1 MDIKTDGSM
10 ALATRQ
16 AGDFADISSAGSAI
30 EMKRNLDDLKAKL
43 ILVQQFIKDVM
54 VEGQDYGVIPGTD
67 KPTLLN
73 PGADK
78 LCFLYGYARHIASKE
93 EHKDFAT
100 GHYDATVRVQMIHKG
115 TGVVVGE
122 GEGSCSTHE
131 SKYRYRWA
139 YDSQLPR
146 GIDKAALQS
155 QTFKSKKAGGGEF
168 TKYRVE
174 NPDLYDVWNTVL
186 KMAIKRAYVAAALT
200 STGLSGVFNQN
211 EEEFEAWLEG
221 QEADGNGKERME
233 KVKHKAQPGDEKA
246 EFNPF
251 AVDGGGAGGDKP
263 ARGANDISE
272 AQEGKII
279 GDAKRKGVDAEG
291 IKALVVYTKKKPL
304 NKLTKAEAS
313 AVIDFIGKTEAADLQ
328 ALAAK
333 AIESPPPFTAEEMGD
348 Q

>member
-1 MDIKTDGSM
+1 MANETDGN
-10 ALATRQ
+10 LAVLSRQ
-16 AGDFADISSAGSAI
+16 ADVVDISAGSAL
-30 EMKRNLDDLKAKL
+30 EMKRNLDELKTKL
-43 ILVQQFIKDVM
+43 QLVQQFIKEVM
-54 VEGQDYGVIPGTD
+54 VEGQDYGTIPGTD

-78 LCFLYGYARHIASKE
+78 LSFLYGYARHIASKE

-115 TGVVVGE
+115 TGIVVGE

-139 YDSQLPR
+139 YESQLPR
-146 GIDKAALQS
+146 GIDKTALQS
-155 QTFKSKKAGGGEF
+155 QTFKSKKPGDSREF

-174 NPDLYDVWNTVL
+174 NPDLYDIWNTVL

-221 QEADGNGKERME
+221 QEADGNGKERLT
-233 KVKHKAQPGDEKA
+233 KVKPNAQPGDEKA
-246 EFNPF
+246 PEFDPYS
-251 AVDGGGAGGDKP
+251 VDGGAGGDKP

-279 GDAKRKGVDAEG
+279 GDAKRKGVDTEG

-304 NKLTKAEAS
+304 SKLTKAEAS
-313 AVIDFIGKTEAADLQ
+313 TVIDFIGKTEQAELQ
-328 ALAAK
+328 ALVAK
-333 AIESPPPFTAEEMGD
+333 ALAAPPQFSPEELGD
-348 Q
+348 K